1 MTQPSACPD
10 PASLRSLLQGALPA
24 EEQARLTGHLDT
36 CVTCQKTLEVL
47 AGGSGAL
54 PAAAPPPGQEPPAAG
69 SAYHRAVEELR
80 QRGIEPETILQPSG
94 ATANGLDFLSPP
106 EEPGHLGRLGPY
118 EVTEEIGRG
127 GMGVV
132 LKAYDAPLERWV
144 AIKVLAPHLAA
155 DETARKRFL
164 REARAA
170 AAVIHEH
177 VVTIHAVGEA
187 NATPY
192 LVMEYVAGVSLQ
204 ERLEWGT
211 PLELPEILRIGME
224 TAAGLAAA
232 HARGLI
238 HRDIKPANILLQE
251 GTGKVKITDFGLAR
265 AVGEA
270 GAAPGGPT
278 PPAPVLAAGLSLPGA
293 VAGTPHYMAPEQ
305 ARAQAVDHRAD
316 LFSLGGV
323 LYALCTG
330 RAPFQGDTV
339 WDILVRVCDETPR
352 PIRDYRP
359 EIPAWLVAMIDK
371 LLAKNTAD
379 RYQSAAEVA
388 EEFKKHLTIAHLQTV
403 TPQLL
408 KPFGYE
414 YRSRRTLWGVPLVH
428 IATGI
433 DPHTRRTR
441 VARGII
447 AIGGGAVGV
456 VAIGGGAMGGI
467 AVGGMALGL
476 VSFGGVTLGLLLAV
490 GGLAAGGVAIG
501 GLAVGGIAAGGF
513 ALGYYAFGGMTWGI
527 HAVGGNARDPQA
539 VSFFEPLLRL
549 FFGH

>member
-1 MTQPSACPD
+1 MIQPHACPD
-10 PASLRSLLQGALPA
+10 AASLQGLLQGALSP

-47 AGGSGAL
+47 AGSGAL
-54 PAAAPPPGQEPPAAG
+54 PAAAPQPGQEPPAAG
-69 SAYHRAVEELR
+69 SAYQRVVEELKH
-80 QRGIEPETILQPSG
+80 RGIEPETILQPSA

-132 LKAYDAPLERWV
+132 VKAYDAPLERWV

-187 NATPY
+187 NGTPY

-204 ERLEWGT
+204 ERLERGT
-211 PLELPEILRIGME
+211 PLELAEILRIGAE
-224 TAAGLAAA
+224 AAAGLAAA

-251 GTGKVKITDFGLAR
+251 GSGKVKITDFGLAR
-265 AVGEA
+265 AITEA
-270 GAAPGGPT
+270 GAAPGGP
-278 PPAPVLAAGLSLPGA
+278 APSGTALAAGLSQPGV

-305 ARAQAVDHRAD
+305 ARAQAVDNRAD

-330 RAPFQGDTV
+330 QAPFQGGTV
-339 WDILVRVCDETPR
+339 ADILARVCDETPR
-352 PIRDYRP
+352 PIHACRP
-359 EIPAWLVAMIDK
+359 EIPSWLTAMIEK
-371 LLAKNTAD
+371 LLAKNPAD
-379 RYQSAAEVA
+379 RYQSAAQVA
-388 EEFKKHLTIAHLQTV
+388 EEFKKHLTIAHVQTV
-403 TPQLL
+403 TPHLL

-414 YRSRRTLWGVPLVH
+414 YRSRRQVWGVPLLHV
-428 IATGI
+428 ATGI
-433 DPHTRRTR
+433 DPHTGRSR
-441 VARGII
+441 VARGVI

-456 VAIGGGAMGGI
+456 VAIGGGALGGI
-467 AVGGMALGL
+467 AVGGMAVGL
-476 VSFGGVTLGLLLAV
+476 VTFGGVTLGLLLAI

-513 ALGYYAFGGMTWGI
+513 ALGYYTFGGMVWGV

-539 VSFFEPLLRL
+539 VSFFEPLLHL

>member
-1 MTQPSACPD
+1 
-10 PASLRSLLQGALPA
+10 LPA
-24 EEQARLTGHLDT
+24 EEQARLAGHLDT
-36 CVTCQKTLEVL
+36 CVTCQRTLEVL
-47 AGGSGAL
+47 AGGSKAWL
-54 PAAAPPPGQEPPAAG
+54 EAAANMSPEVPAAG
-69 SAYHRAVEELR
+69 SAYHRAVEELKH
-80 QRGIEPETILQPSG
+80 RGVEPETILQSATSSG
-94 ATANGLDFLSPP
+94 NGLDFLSPP

-192 LVMEYVAGVSLQ
+192 LVMEYVPAVSLQ
-204 ERLEWGT
+204 QRLEQGQ
-211 PLELPEILRIGME
+211 PSELAEILRIGME

-232 HARGLI
+232 HARGLV
-238 HRDIKPANILLQE
+238 HRDIKPANILLEE

-265 AVGEA
+265 AVAEA
-270 GAAPGGPT
+270 G
-278 PPAPVLAAGLSLPGA
+278 PASAGLIPAGTAWATGLSQPG
-293 VAGTPHYMAPEQ
+293 VIAGTPHYMAPEQ

-316 LFSLGGV
+316 LFSLGCV

-330 RAPFQGDTV
+330 QAPFQGESLEA
-339 WDILVRVCDETPR
+339 ILQTVCDETPC
-352 PIRDYRP
+352 PIRDRRP
-359 EIPAWLVAMIDK
+359 EIPAWLINMVDK
-371 LLAKNTAD
+371 LLAKNPAE
-379 RYQSAAEVA
+379 RYQTAAEVSA
-388 EEFKKHLTIAHLQTV
+388 EFKKHLTIAHLQTV

-414 YRSRRTLWGVPLVH
+414 YRSRQRVWGVPLVH
-428 IATGI
+428 IATGL
-433 DPHTRRTR
+433 DPHTGRSR
-441 VARGII
+441 VARGVI
-447 AIGGGAVGV
+447 AIGNVAVGV

-476 VSFGGVTLGLLLAV
+476 IGFGGIVLGLVLAI
-490 GGLAAGGVAIG
+490 GGLAAGGVVVG
-501 GLAVGGIAAGGF
+501 GLAVGGIAVGGF
-513 ALGYYAFGGMTWGI
+513 ALGYYAFGGAAWGA
-527 HAVGGNARDPQA
+527 HALGSNVRDPQA
-539 VSFFEPLLRL
+539 ASFFQHWLSW
-549 FFGH
+549 FFDH